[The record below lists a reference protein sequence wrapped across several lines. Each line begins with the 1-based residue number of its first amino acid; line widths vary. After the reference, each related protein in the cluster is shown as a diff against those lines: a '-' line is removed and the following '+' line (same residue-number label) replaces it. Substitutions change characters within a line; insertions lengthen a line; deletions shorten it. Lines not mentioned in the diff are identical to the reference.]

1 MQPNRDHSLTHLPFS
16 ELEGAH
22 AALLEDSEAGA
33 GGAEPGQI
41 RLAIVLLAAVGERRT
56 GGAVIVLD
64 AAWDAQ
70 KQQPCGTAFHI
81 PNLVRQ
87 AQGMIRNEPGRAS

>member
-22 AALLEDSEAGA
+22 AALLEDSETGA
-33 GGAEPGQI
+33 GGAEPGQL
-41 RLAIVLLAAVGERRT
+41 RLAIVLVAAVGEWRA

-64 AAWDAQ
+64 AAGNAQ
-70 KQQPCGTAFHI
+70 QQ
-81 PNLVRQ
+81 
-87 AQGMIRNEPGRAS
+87 